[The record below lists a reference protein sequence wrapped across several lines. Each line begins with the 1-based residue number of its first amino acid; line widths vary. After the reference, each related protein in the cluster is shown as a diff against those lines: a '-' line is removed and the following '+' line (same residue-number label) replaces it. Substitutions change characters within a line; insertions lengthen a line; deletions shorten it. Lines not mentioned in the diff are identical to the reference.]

1 MTTVI
6 SQHQHRTGD
15 HTTMVTALTS
25 GTICVTFNCHG
36 DGFVSAGRQLTVEQ
50 AVRLR
55 DMLSDA
61 IALYP
66 VEVAA

>member
-1 MTTVI
+1 MTKVI
-6 SQHQHRTGD
+6 SHHQHRTGD
-15 HTTMVTALTS
+15 HVTMVTALSTGS
-25 GTICVTFNCHG
+25 IHVDFVCYG
-36 DGFVSAGRQLTVEQ
+36 DGYISAGRHLSVEQ